1 MQGPDEQEI
10 ARRDAEIARLRG
22 ELAEALEAAERQ
34 AELTR
39 AARMTSVT
47 EMSAMMAHQLAQP
60 LTAINA
66 YATSCLRA
74 MKSDAPDISKLAQ
87 NLERL
92 EQQSRRATDMIRQ
105 FTHFLRRR
113 QPALEHIDLN
123 AMVAGSLALLDAE
136 SRRHGIEVRLDLA
149 PRLPDVRADRELVEQ
164 VAFNL
169 LRNAIDAL
177 KRRGD
182 GPRKVEIQTARGENG
197 MVEVTVADTGPGIDE
212 AIVKHVF
219 EPFASEK
226 PAHMGIGLP
235 ISRSIVEAHGGHIK
249 LKSSSG
255 EGAVLAFALPAVNEG
270 ESRE

>member
-1 MQGPDEQEI
+1 MKGPNEQEI
-10 ARRDAEIARLRG
+10 VRRDAEIVRLRS
-22 ELAEALEAAERQ
+22 ELADALHAAERQ
-34 AELTR
+34 AEFTR

-74 MKSDAPDISKLAQ
+74 MRSDDPDISKVAQ

-92 EQQSRRATDMIRQ
+92 EQQSRRATEMIRH

-113 QPALEHIDLN
+113 QPTLEDVDLN
-123 AMVAGSLALLDAE
+123 VTLAGSLALLEAE
-136 SRRHGIEVRLDLA
+136 SRHHGIEVRLDLM
-149 PRLPDVRADRELVEQ
+149 PRVPAVRADRELVEQ

-177 KRRGD
+177 KRRDD
-182 GPRKVEIQTARGENG
+182 GVRKVEIRTARAENG

-212 AIVKHVF
+212 AIAKHVF

-226 PAHMGIGLP
+226 PAHVGIGLP
-235 ISRSIVEAHGGHIK
+235 ISRSIVEAHGGHIE
-249 LKSSSG
+249 LKSNSG
-255 EGAVLAFALPAVNEG
+255 KGAVLAFALPAVNEG
-270 ESRE
+270 ESGE